1 MEAWNLPT
9 FEASL
14 FSNFTISEKLY
25 GGVTVF
31 FMGGRKDLF
40 TGSNAVP
47 LEIDLDA
54 FVDANVHFG
63 YHLNNRL
70 SFFVKGN
77 NLFGDTYQK
86 WVNYQVQGIQVLAG
100 ASYKFDW

>member
-1 MEAWNLPT
+1 
-9 FEASL
+9 
-14 FSNFTISEKLY
+14 
-25 GGVTVF
+25 
-31 FMGGRKDLF
+31 MGGRKDLF

-70 SFFVKGN
+70 SFFVKGS
-77 NLFGDTYQK
+77 NLLGDTYQK